1 MYTGMADADGYS
13 ELTHLEKQQ
22 IHQMPQFYSMGVSL
36 GLAYAH
42 PDSGDTMGT
51 VMYGGLKTV
60 QNGPIKANTGQPV
73 QWIFAFEARCFD
85 SKGRRIHASLPNCIE
100 VCPSHILLASTV
112 VSLIIERMALIVVS
126 LIIER
131 MASIVVSLII
141 DRMASIVVSLI
152 IDRMASTVVS
162 LIL

>member
-1 MYTGMADADGYS
+1 MWKSNTLTKYGTGENGMYTGMADADGYS

-85 SKGRRIHASLPNCIE
+85 SKGRRIHPSLPNCIE
-100 VCPSHILLASTV
+100 VCPS
-112 VSLIIERMALIVVS
+112 
-126 LIIER
+126 
-131 MASIVVSLII
+131 SIYYWHRQLYPSYY
-141 DRMASIVVSLI
+141 R
-152 IDRMASTVVS
+152 
-162 LIL
+162 